1 MDNASALNSF
11 NKLFKN
17 REMMRQNSEREQLK
31 LIADN
36 QRAAVLVRLF
46 EEGRLHE
53 VQQLAAVG

>member
-11 NKLFKN
+11 NKVFKN

-36 QRAAVLVRLF
+36 QRAVVLVRLF

>member
-36 QRAAVLVRLF
+36 QRAVVLVRLF